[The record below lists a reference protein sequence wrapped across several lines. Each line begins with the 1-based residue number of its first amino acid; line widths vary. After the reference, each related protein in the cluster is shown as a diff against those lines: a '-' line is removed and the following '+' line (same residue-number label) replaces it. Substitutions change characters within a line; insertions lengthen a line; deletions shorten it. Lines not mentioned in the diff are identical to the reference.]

1 MASKH
6 MRDADARP
14 ADKRLLEEIKQLRLR
29 LDEAEQ
35 TLHAIRTG
43 DVDAILISGPQ
54 GEQVFTLS
62 SAERVYRIIVETM
75 NEAALT
81 VNEQGMIVFSNR
93 RFSELV
99 RTPLETIVGRDIVSF
114 VPDSQQ
120 AMIRQLIAEADARPI
135 RRLSLLAAD
144 GTEVS
149 VQWSASPLESA
160 EGPSICLVA
169 SDLSELEASVQSVR
183 ALSEQRRALEEREA
197 QLRMFAGH
205 LEHLVDE
212 RTQELKRSQQQL
224 RAMATDLNLSE
235 QYERKRLATELHDHL
250 QQMLVLGR
258 LTIGQGKRLAAG
270 VPACED
276 MLKKVDDIFAD
287 ALTYTRTLVADLSP
301 TVLRDH
307 GLGAAIRWLGSYMQ
321 KHQLTVTVTLPDE
334 KELKLPEDQVL
345 LLFQSVRELLIN
357 SAKHAGTGQATVRM
371 EQRDGELQIEVRD
384 DGVGFDLAAAA
395 AAAETPNGGV
405 SSKFGLFSIQERMR
419 ALGGSFNLQS
429 APGQGMTATLSLPL
443 ANRGEWPVKSGQ
455 HILHGGTASL
465 FHSPLPASES
475 PRISVLLVDDHA
487 MVRQG
492 LRAELDAYPDIQLV
506 GEAGNGEEAVRL
518 VDRLRPAVV
527 VMDINMPTMDGIEA
541 TARIKARH
549 PETTVIGISVNA
561 AKENEEAMKRAGAV
575 GLMTKE
581 AAVEQLYGRIKD
593 SVGSP
598 ERAENRGQGLY
609 ESAHE

>member
-6 MRDADARP
+6 SRDVEALRT
-14 ADKRLLEEIKQLRLR
+14 KERLLEEVEQLRLR

-35 TLHAIRTG
+35 TLRAIRTG

-62 SAERVYRIIVETM
+62 SAERIYRVIVETM

-81 VNEQGMIVFSNR
+81 VNEQGMIVFTNR

-99 RTPLETIVGRDIVSF
+99 RTPLENIVGRDIASF
-114 VPDSQQ
+114 VPESQQ
-120 AMIRQLIAEADARPI
+120 AMIRQLIAEAESRPI
-135 RRLSLLAAD
+135 RRLSVLASD
-144 GTEVS
+144 GTESS
-149 VQWSASPLESA
+149 VQWSASPLESS
-160 EGPSICLVA
+160 EGSTVCLVA
-169 SDLSELEASVQSVR
+169 SDLSELEASLQSVR
-183 ALSEQRRALEEREA
+183 TLSEQQRELEQREA

-205 LEHLVDE
+205 LESLVE
-212 RTQELKRSQQQL
+212 ARTQELKRSQQQL
-224 RAMATDLNLSE
+224 RAMATELNLSE

-270 VPACED
+270 VPACEQ
-276 MLKKVDDIFAD
+276 MLKKVDDIFSD

-307 GLGAAIRWLGSYMQ
+307 GLAAALRWLGTYMQ
-321 KHQLTVTVTLPDE
+321 KHHLTVTVTLPDE
-334 KELKLPEDQVL
+334 KEPTLPEDQVL

-357 SAKHAGTGQATVRM
+357 SSKHAGTGQASVRM
-371 EQRDGELQIEVRD
+371 EQRDGQLQIEVRD
-384 DGVGFDLAAAA
+384 DGIGFDLAAAA
-395 AAAETPNGGV
+395 AAETSNGGV
-405 SSKFGLFSIQERMR
+405 SSKFGLYSIQERMT
-419 ALGGSFNLQS
+419 ALGGSFHVQS
-429 APGQGMTATLSLPL
+429 APGQGTTATLSLPL
-443 ANRGEWPVKSGQ
+443 ASSGEGTGVPGQ
-455 HILHGGTASL
+455 YILQGGTSSL
-465 FHSPLPASES
+465 FHSPLPDSHS
-475 PRISVLLVDDHA
+475 PRISVLLVDDHV

-527 VMDINMPTMDGIEA
+527 VMDINMPSMDGIEA
-541 TARIKARH
+541 TARIKTRH

-593 SVGSP
+593 SVGS
-598 ERAENRGQGLY
+598 L
-609 ESAHE
+609 